1 MKFALVLLMCSGMA
15 VQCIDPFEWPLK
27 FDTMYEC
34 LQFGYG
40 ESSKKLAE
48 MGPET
53 VNKIHAHIKFYC
65 YEITET

>member
-1 MKFALVLLMCSGMA
+1 MN
-15 VQCIDPFEWPLK
+15 EWPEK

-48 MGPET
+48 LGPDN
-53 VNKIHAHIKFYC
+53 VNELYAHIKFYC
-65 YEITET
+65 QPIREI

>member
-1 MKFALVLLMCSGMA
+1 MKFALILIMCSGMSGA
-15 VQCIDPFEWPLK
+15 CIDPYEWPTK

-48 MGPET
+48 MGPKN
-53 VNKIHAHIKFYC
+53 VNERYAHIKFYC
-65 YEITET
+65 QPIREI

>member
-15 VQCIDPFEWPLK
+15 GQCIDPFEWPLK